1 MTPNIYILVASL
13 LLLAYA
19 LGKVLRRIGLT
30 EVLAYLVAGVIIGPA
45 LHFSAPEG
53 FGSVVTGITLA
64 FVAYTVGLS
73 FSFSFLRRMGKK
85 VLTIL
90 VVEVIVTSVSVWIF
104 TYLVTRDLP
113 LSIILASLAPATAPA
128 GTLAVFRDLRSRGTL
143 TDVSVA
149 VVGLDDG
156 AAIVIYSLGSTV
168 TKTLLGGGV
177 GLFESIA
184 HPLWEIVGAVLLGA
198 AIGLV
203 LSYYSRRTRLSSDQI
218 FVLCVSV
225 SMMTWGVS
233 QMMGVSSI
241 LACMVLGMTMI
252 NFSGRVGN
260 RSNALIDNVMTPI
273 FMLFFAAIGM
283 QINFS
288 QLGSIW
294 LVVVMYCVGRSVG
307 KVMGC
312 GLGGFL
318 SKSEAKITKYL
329 GIALLN
335 QAGVAVGLA
344 FLAAEELSGY
354 AMGGIIITLMASTTA
369 IFQLFSPLG
378 TQYAVKKAGEG
389 NA

>member
-1 MTPNIYILVASL
+1 MPLNIYVLIASL
-13 LLLAYA
+13 LILAYA
-19 LGKVLRRIGLT
+19 LGKILRKIGLT
-30 EVLAYLVAGVIIGPA
+30 EVLAYLIAGVIVGPA
-45 LHFSAPEG
+45 LHFEAPQG
-53 FGSVVTGITLA
+53 FGSIVTGITLA

-104 TYLVTRDLP
+104 TYLVTADLP

-156 AAIVIYSLGSTV
+156 AAIMIYSLGSTL
-168 TKTLLGGGV
+168 TKSLLGGDV
-177 GLFESIA
+177 GLFESVM
-184 HPLWEIVGAVLLGA
+184 HPLWEILGAVLLGA
-198 AIGLV
+198 AIGFM

-218 FVLCVSV
+218 FVLCVSI
-225 SMMTWGVS
+225 SILTWGIS
-233 QMMGVSSI
+233 QVIGVSPI

-260 RSNALIDNVMTPI
+260 RSNALIDNIMTPI

-294 LVVVMYCVGRSVG
+294 LVVVMYCVGRSAG

-318 SKSEAKITKYL
+318 SKSESKITKYL

-344 FLAAEELSGY
+344 FLAAEQLSGY
-354 AMGGIIITLMASTTA
+354 DIGAVIVTLMASTTA

-378 TQYAVKKAGEG
+378 TQYAVRKAGEG
-389 NA
+389 NV